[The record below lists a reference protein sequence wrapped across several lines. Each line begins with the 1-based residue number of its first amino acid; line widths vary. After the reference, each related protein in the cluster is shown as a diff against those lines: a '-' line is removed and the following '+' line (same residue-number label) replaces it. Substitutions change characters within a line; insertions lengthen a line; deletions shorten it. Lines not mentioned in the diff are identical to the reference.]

1 MERMHGRAQA
11 REGPGDTGW
20 KDGKN
25 GRSGRI
31 RTCDPRV
38 PNAVLYQT
46 EPHSDE
52 RARLIEEA
60 FPGRK
65 RACEAVRR
73 LGILSADAGGVAS
86 RKGLRYLHALA
97 RGHAPSPF
105 LLGNGVM
112 VTQRFLV
119 PSF

>member
-1 MERMHGRAQA
+1 MGEKSPP
-11 REGPGDTGW
+11 REGGR
-20 KDGKN
+20 N

-46 EPHSDE
+46 EPHSDLE
-52 RARLIEEA
+52 GRLIEEA
-60 FPGRK
+60 FRGRK
-65 RACEAVRR
+65 RPLRR
-73 LGILSADAGGVAS
+73 CIRERVTLSPRPRAGAT
-86 RKGLRYLHALA
+86 
-97 RGHAPSPF
+97 PSPF

-112 VTQRFLV
+112 VTLRFLV